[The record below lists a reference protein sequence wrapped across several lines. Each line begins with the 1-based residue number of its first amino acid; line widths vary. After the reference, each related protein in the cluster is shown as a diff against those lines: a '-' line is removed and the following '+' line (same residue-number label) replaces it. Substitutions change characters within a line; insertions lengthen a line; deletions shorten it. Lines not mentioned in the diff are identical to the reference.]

1 MPIKRQQKKR
11 QRTIINEA
19 ARAIWVKKRE
29 EKIALFD
36 DGSGLIVNEKLA
48 EALGVEPFVVMLNL
62 HALIDELDAYV
73 PSEKNWNIDTDDIW
87 RLTDSPL

>member
-11 QRTIINEA
+11 QRTIISEA
-19 ARAIWVKKRE
+19 ARAIWVKRCD

-36 DGSGLIVNEKLA
+36 DGSDLIVNKKLA

-62 HALIDELDAYV
+62 HALVDELDAYI
-73 PSEKNWNIDTDDIW
+73 PLRKNSDTNPDGI
-87 RLTDSPL
+87 

>member
-11 QRTIINEA
+11 PRTIISEA
-19 ARAIWVKKRE
+19 ARAIWVNSRDK
-29 EKIALFD
+29 KIALFD

-62 HALIDELDAYV
+62 HALVDELDAHI
-73 PSEKNWNIDTDDIW
+73 PLRKNSDTNPDGI
-87 RLTDSPL
+87 